1 MREVHDRNFMADP
14 GLTFLAVVV
23 GILNVF
29 VLLILLGVYVSS
41 YRKIRSSFT
50 LGLIGFSLLLLL
62 QNLIFIIFMLTR
74 EGFRG
79 HGLGFPVLSVNL
91 CQLGALLVL
100 LRITWE

>member
-1 MREVHDRNFMADP
+1 MVDP
-14 GLTFLAVVV
+14 GLTFLAIVV
-23 GILNVF
+23 GILNMF

-50 LGLIGFSLLLLL
+50 LGLIGFSMLLLL
-62 QNLIFIIFMLTR
+62 QNIIFIIFMLIR

-79 HGLGFPVLSVNL
+79 HGVGFSVLSVNL

>member
-1 MREVHDRNFMADP
+1 MRGGNARDFMADP

-29 VLLILLGVYVSS
+29 ILIILLGVYISS
-41 YRKIRSSFT
+41 HRKIRSSFT

-62 QNLIFIIFMLTR
+62 QNIIFIMFMLTR

-79 HGLGFPVLSVNL
+79 HGMGFPVLSVNL